1 MLYTGARNLEF
12 QSGVPSTGGPEV
24 ESVPMRYLALCTDY
38 DGTIATHGGV
48 DEPTIVALARLKES
62 GRKLV
67 MVTGREMPDL
77 ISVFPR
83 LDLFDV
89 VVAENGGLLYYP
101 KTKEHKALADAPSAA
116 FVDALRA
123 RGVGP
128 ISVGKTI
135 VATWEPHEKTV
146 LEVIRDQ
153 GLELQ
158 VIFNKGAVMIL
169 PSGVNKASGLK
180 AALTELNLSV
190 HNAVGVGDA
199 ENDHAFLSICECAVA
214 VANALPAVKERAD
227 FVTKSTHGPGV
238 TQLIEEMLADDL
250 FSREPFLTRHHI
262 LLGATHAGSSV
273 RFSPYGV
280 NALIAGTSGG
290 GKSTVAAGL
299 VERLCAQGYTF
310 CIIDPEGD
318 YDSVESAVVVGSAD
332 HPPEIDECIQLL
344 SKPDQNAV
352 INLLGVKF
360 EDRPRYFLTLFARIR
375 ELRSHT
381 GRPHWMIVDEA
392 HHVMP
397 SSWQPTDV
405 AMPEQL
411 EGVLFVS
418 VSPGLLSKSLLHS
431 VDTMVMLGDKPRQML
446 HEFTQA
452 NKLPMVEPPVETIA
466 QGDALLWSAKAKAP
480 PLLLKLEPSKAEHR
494 RHVRKYAEGQLPEDR
509 SFFFRGPEGKLKLRA
524 PNLITFMELGDGVDD
539 DTWLFHLQ
547 RHEVSQW
554 LREAI
559 KDDELADKV
568 AAIETDEGDD
578 PDASRKEIRKLIE
591 EVYTLPASTPSRTAP
606 PH

>member
-1 MLYTGARNLEF
+1 
-12 QSGVPSTGGPEV
+12 
-24 ESVPMRYLALCTDY
+24 
-38 DGTIATHGGV
+38 
-48 DEPTIVALARLKES
+48 
-62 GRKLV
+62 
-67 MVTGREMPDL
+67 
-77 ISVFPR
+77 
-83 LDLFDV
+83 
-89 VVAENGGLLYYP
+89 
-101 KTKEHKALADAPSAA
+101 
-116 FVDALRA
+116 
-123 RGVGP
+123 
-128 ISVGKTI
+128 
-135 VATWEPHEKTV
+135 
-146 LEVIRDQ
+146 
-153 GLELQ
+153 
-158 VIFNKGAVMIL
+158 
-169 PSGVNKASGLK
+169 LK

-199 ENDHAFLSICECAVA
+199 ENDHAFLSICECSVA

-227 FVTKSTHGPGV
+227 FVTKATHGPGV
-238 TQLIEEMLADDL
+238 TQLIAEMLADDL

-262 LLGATHAGSSV
+262 LLGATHAGASV

-280 NALIAGTSGG
+280 NALIVGTSGG
-290 GKSTVAAGL
+290 GKSTVASGL

-318 YDSVESAVVVGSAD
+318 YDSVESAVVIGSAE
-332 HPPEIDECIQLL
+332 HPPEIDECVQLL

-352 INLLGVKF
+352 VNLLGVKF
-360 EDRPRYFLTLFARIR
+360 EDRPRYFMTLFARIR
-375 ELRSHT
+375 DLRAHT

-397 SSWQPTDV
+397 SSWQPTEV

-411 EGVLFVS
+411 EGVLLLS
-418 VSPGLLSKSLLHS
+418 VSPGLLSKSLLRA
-431 VDTMVMLGDKPRQML
+431 VDTIVMLGDKPRQML

-452 NKLPMVEPPVETIA
+452 NKLNMVETPVEKIEP
-466 QGDALLWSAKAKAP
+466 GDALLWSRAGKAP

-568 AAIETDEGDD
+568 EAIETEDADD
-578 PDASRKEIRKLIE
+578 PDTSRRQIRKLIE
-591 EVYTLPASTPSRTAP
+591 EVYTLPASTPPGTAP
-606 PH
+606 PR

>member
-1 MLYTGARNLEF
+1 
-12 QSGVPSTGGPEV
+12 
-24 ESVPMRYLALCTDY
+24 MRYLALCTDY
-38 DGTIATHGGV
+38 DGTIATHGTV
-48 DEPTIVALARLKES
+48 DEATIAALARLKAS

-67 MVTGREMPDL
+67 MVTGREMSDL
-77 ISVFPR
+77 LSVFPR
-83 LDLFDV
+83 LDLFDR

-101 KTKEHKALADAPSAA
+101 QTQEHKPLADPPSPA
-116 FVDALRA
+116 FVAALQA

-128 ISVGKTI
+128 ISVGHTI

-169 PSGVNKASGLK
+169 PSGVNKATGLK

-199 ENDHAFLSICECAVA
+199 ENDHAFLSICECSVA
-214 VANALPAVKERAD
+214 VANALPAVKDRAD
-227 FVTKSTHGPGV
+227 FVTNATHGPGV

-262 LLGATHAGSSV
+262 LLGATHAGASV

-280 NALIAGTSGG
+280 NALIVGTSGG

-318 YDSVESAVVVGSAD
+318 YDSVESAVVVGSAER
-332 HPPEIDECIQLL
+332 PPEIDECIQLL

-360 EDRPRYFLTLFARIR
+360 EDRPRYFMTLFARIR
-375 ELRSHT
+375 EMRAHT
-381 GRPHWMIVDEA
+381 GRPHWVIVDEA

-397 SSWQPTDV
+397 SSWQPTDT
-405 AMPEQL
+405 AMPEHL
-411 EGVLFVS
+411 EGVLVVS
-418 VSPGLLSKSLLHS
+418 VSPGLLSKSLLRT
-431 VDTMVMLGDKPRQML
+431 VDTIVMLGDQPRQML
-446 HEFTQA
+446 REFTQA
-452 NKLPMVEPPVETIA
+452 HQLGPVEPPLEKIA
-466 QGDALLWSAKAKAP
+466 AGDALLWSRATQAP
-480 PLLLKLEPSKAEHR
+480 PLLLKLEPSKIEHR

-509 SFFFRGPEGKLKLRA
+509 SFFFRGPQGKLKLRA

-554 LREAI
+554 LRESI
-559 KDDELADKV
+559 KDDELADQV
-568 AAIETDEGDD
+568 AAIETEEADD
-578 PDASRKEIRKLIE
+578 PDRSRKQIRKLIE
-591 EVYTLPASTPSRTAP
+591 AVYTLPASSSSRTAP
-606 PH
+606 PR

>member
-1 MLYTGARNLEF
+1 
-12 QSGVPSTGGPEV
+12 
-24 ESVPMRYLALCTDY
+24 MRYLALCTDY

-48 DEPTIVALARLKES
+48 DEPTIDALARLKES
-62 GRKLV
+62 GRKLI

-83 LDLFDV
+83 LDLFDL
-89 VVAENGGLLYYP
+89 VVAENGALLYSP
-101 KTKEHKALADAPSAA
+101 KTKEHKPLCDPPSPTFVAALQ
-116 FVDALRA
+116 A
-123 RGVGP
+123 RGVAP

-135 VATWEPHEKTV
+135 VATWEPHENTV
-146 LEVIRDQ
+146 LEVIRDL

-158 VIFNKGAVMIL
+158 VIFNKGAVMVL

-180 AALTELNLSV
+180 AALIELNLSV
-190 HNAVGVGDA
+190 HNTVGVGDA
-199 ENDHAFLSICECAVA
+199 ENDHAFLSICECSVA
-214 VANALPAVKERAD
+214 VANALPSVKERAD
-227 FVTKSTHGPGV
+227 FVTKATHGPGV

-262 LLGATHAGSSV
+262 LLGATHAGASV

-280 NALIAGTSGG
+280 NALIVGTSGG
-290 GKSTVAAGL
+290 GKSTVASGL
-299 VERLCAQGYTF
+299 VERLTEQGYTF

-318 YDSVESAVVVGSAD
+318 YDSVESAIIVGSPE

-352 INLLGVKF
+352 INLLGVKL
-360 EDRPRYFLTLFARIR
+360 EDRPRYFMSLFARIR
-375 ELRSHT
+375 ELRALT

-397 SSWQPTDV
+397 SSWQPADV

-411 EGVLFVS
+411 EGVLLVS
-418 VSPGLLSKSLLHS
+418 VSPGLLSKSLLRTL
-431 VDTMVMLGDKPRQML
+431 DTVVMLGDKPRQML

-452 NKLPMVEPPVETIA
+452 NKWDMVEPPVERVEP
-466 QGDALLWSAKAKAP
+466 GDALLWSKKAQAR
-480 PLLLKLEPSKAEHR
+480 PLLLRLEPSKTEHR

-539 DTWLFHLQ
+539 DTWTFHLQ

-554 LREAI
+554 LRESI

-568 AAIETDEGDD
+568 AEIETAEADD
-578 PDASRKEIRKLIE
+578 PDTSRKHIRKLIE
-591 EVYTLPASTPSRTAP
+591 AVYTLPAST
-606 PH
+606 